1 MGSFPG
7 VAHSLVTSM
16 SRRFEGDMAAL
27 DDGELGSTGGPEGN
41 TLVAIS
47 VGWILSICAD
57 GSRGGWTEPAGS
69 QDARSRSHQLQDEE
83 I

>member
-57 GSRGGWTEPAGS
+57 GRMRRLDGTWRVSRMLDRIEVTSTSG
-69 QDARSRSHQLQDEE
+69 
-83 I
+83 